1 MFTEDYLMR
10 ILNQA
15 IAALMT
21 AIGLRKAGK
30 YSEARQAILQAIE
43 QLTTL
48 PANLVEQME
57 DGSLLNI
64 LRTQGLLDA
73 GRLAILG
80 DLYMELAEILFNL
93 DQAVQGS
100 ISLASALRFYLEAAL
115 SDADNLSTDNIG
127 KVVVLLQRLEE
138 RALPVETQLALSDY
152 YQRVLEMDDQSL
164 VAAGTSRTQ
173 VSQRLSKLQDQLGQ
187 SRISSGT

>member
-10 ILNQA
+10 IINQA

-30 YSEARQAILQAIE
+30 FSEARQAILQAIE

-48 PANLVEQME
+48 PANLIEQME
-57 DGSLLNI
+57 DSSFLSI
-64 LRTQGLLDA
+64 LRTQGLLDV

-80 DLYMELAEILFNL
+80 DLYQELAEILFKL

-115 SDADNLSTDNIG
+115 FEATNLSTENIG
-127 KVVVLLQRLEE
+127 KVVVLLQRLKE

-152 YQRVLEMDDQSL
+152 YQRLLEMDDESL
-164 VAAGTSRTQ
+164 VAAGTSCTQ
-173 VSQRLSKLQDQLGQ
+173 VSLMLAKLQDQLGQ
-187 SRISSGT
+187 SRITTGA

>member
-187 SRISSGT
+187 SRNTSGA

>member
-10 ILNQA
+10 IINQA

-30 YSEARQAILQAIE
+30 FSEARQAILQAIE

>member
-10 ILNQA
+10 IINQA

-30 YSEARQAILQAIE
+30 FSEARQAILQAIE

-57 DGSLLNI
+57 DSSFLSI
-64 LRTQGLLDA
+64 LRTQGLLDV

-80 DLYMELAEILFNL
+80 DLYQELAEILFKL
-93 DQAVQGS
+93 DQAVQGFT
-100 ISLASALRFYLEAAL
+100 SLASALRFYLEAAL
-115 SDADNLSTDNIG
+115 FEAANLSTENIG
-127 KVVVLLQRLEE
+127 KVVVLLQRLKE

-152 YQRVLEMDDQSL
+152 YQRLLEMDAESL
-164 VAAGTSRTQ
+164 VAAGTSCTQ
-173 VSQRLSKLQDQLGQ
+173 VSQMLAKLQDQLGQ
-187 SRISSGT
+187 SRITTGA

>member
-115 SDADNLSTDNIG
+115 FEAANLSTENIG

-152 YQRVLEMDDQSL
+152 YQRLLEMDDESF

-173 VSQRLSKLQDQLGQ
+173 VSQRLAKLQDQLGQ

>member
-93 DQAVQGS
+93 DQAVQGF

-115 SDADNLSTDNIG
+115 SEADNLSTDNIG

>member
-115 SDADNLSTDNIG
+115 FEAANLSTENIG

-187 SRISSGT
+187 SRNTSGA

>member
-10 ILNQA
+10 IINQA

-30 YSEARQAILQAIE
+30 FSEARQAILQAIE

-57 DGSLLNI
+57 DGSFLSI
-64 LRTQGLLDA
+64 LRTQGLLDV

-80 DLYMELAEILFNL
+80 DLYQELAEILFKLN
-93 DQAVQGS
+93 QAVQGS

-115 SDADNLSTDNIG
+115 FEAATLSTENIG
-127 KVVVLLQRLEE
+127 KVEVLVQRLKEH
-138 RALPVETQLALSDY
+138 ALPVETQLGLTDY
-152 YQRVLEMDDQSL
+152 YQRLLEMDDESL
-164 VAAGTSRTQ
+164 VEAGTSRTQ
-173 VSQRLSKLQDQLGQ
+173 VSQMLAKLQDQLGQ
-187 SRISSGT
+187 SRITTGA